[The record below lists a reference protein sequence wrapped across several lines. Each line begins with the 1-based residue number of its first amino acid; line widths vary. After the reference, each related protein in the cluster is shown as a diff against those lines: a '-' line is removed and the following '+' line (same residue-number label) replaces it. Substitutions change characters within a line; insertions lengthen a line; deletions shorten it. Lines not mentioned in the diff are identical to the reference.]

1 MSRFLMVGQPRKSW
15 PDKDNQV
22 REPVRISN
30 AAARLVMSSSPLPQM
45 PPHVRAV
52 VTGEAERLQTVS
64 DIKLIQSEQVR
75 FNESAKDPLI
85 TLNQI
90 QTLPDQ
96 AKTIIRVH
104 EQQEASS
111 VQTFVSGHRPDDC
124 AVAVADVAKNVFGV
138 TLQNGTGFRPAET
151 KRVQVSLTETRE
163 VPWGPNVIPAL
174 DNAQMEVGY
183 TNDPEK
189 GVVGQVQVYAKNK
202 FTPLV
207 KEFFDQIEKRLQ
219 THSIYRGAAIVGTDW
234 PEFYDLGRFK
244 PELVTHSDLVAAALD
259 VFLFTRLRNRQ
270 VLEAMGEQFGVKVL
284 LHGPYGTGK
293 TSTALQAACIAQ
305 QHGIGFVHNR
315 PGVDDVYETLRTA
328 KLLAPCIVLIEDV
341 DVIAPNTLSESKLQR
356 LLEAFDG
363 ATSKGTEVIMVMTTN
378 HRDRIHPGL
387 FRPGRTDMEVL
398 INELDRHGVEKLIR
412 AHMSD
417 LLADD
422 VNFDRI
428 YAETCNSDG
437 KGTFTG
443 SHVESMIRHARMAGL
458 HRTGKPVFT
467 LTTEDFI
474 AASAPVKMQQLLQAE
489 ACEGEKPPAVDRAI
503 AGIVG
508 REIRKMVES
517 DHFVDLLTNTSS
529 SGVYN
534 QMDEIRQVVDNSME
548 RGIDNTVLMDPDKE
562 VVRGAL
568 DLQ

>member
-1 MSRFLMVGQPRKSW
+1 
-15 PDKDNQV
+15 
-22 REPVRISN
+22 
-30 AAARLVMSSSPLPQM
+30 
-45 PPHVRAV
+45 
-52 VTGEAERLQTVS
+52 VS

-75 FNESAKDPLI
+75 FNESPKDPLI

-104 EQQEASS
+104 EQQEAAS
-111 VQTFVSGHRPDDC
+111 VQTFVSGNRPDDC
-124 AVAVADVAKNVFGV
+124 AVAVADVSKLMFGV

-163 VPWGPNVIPAL
+163 VPWGPNSIPAL

-189 GVVGQVQVYAKNK
+189 GLVGQVQIYAKNK

-219 THSIYRGAAIVGTDW
+219 THSIYRGKAIVGTEW
-234 PEFYDLGRFK
+234 PEFYDLGRFR

-259 VFLFTRLRNRQ
+259 VFLFTRLRNRE
-270 VLEAMGEQFGVKVL
+270 VLDAMGEQFGVKVL

-293 TSTALQAACIAQ
+293 TSTALQAACIAA
-305 QHGIGFVHNR
+305 QHKIGFVHNR

-328 KLLAPCIVLIEDV
+328 KLLQPCVVLIEDV
-341 DVIAPNTLSESKLQR
+341 DVIAPNTLSETKLQR

-363 ATSKGTEVIMVMTTN
+363 ATSKGSEVILMMTTN

-398 INELDRHGVEKLIR
+398 INELDRHGVEKLVR
-412 AHMSD
+412 AHMEP

-428 YAETCNSDG
+428 YAETCNSEG

-443 SHVESMIRHARMAGL
+443 SHVESMVRHARMAGL

-474 AASAPVKMQQLLQAE
+474 AAAAPVKMQQLLQAE
-489 ACEGEKPPAVDRAI
+489 AVEGEKPPAVDRAI
-503 AGIVG
+503 GAIV
-508 REIRKMVES
+508 EKQIRKVVES
-517 DHFVDLLTNTSS
+517 DHFVELLTESASN
-529 SGVYN
+529 GVYS
-534 QMDEIRQVVDNSME
+534 QMDTIRAVAESTVE
-548 RGIDNTVLMDPDKE
+548 RGLDNTVLMDPDKE

-568 DLQ
+568 EVQ